1 MLNELIS
8 RLASNFTKKP
18 TTKYYNTWQ
27 SAENQCDGYATT
39 AILESVVKASRSV
52 AKGEALYER
61 DGVTYRHFAENAHLV
76 SALRHIAKTEGQFQ
90 VLDFGGALGSIYRQH
105 RWFLNDFTDFVWC
118 VVEQKTFV
126 ETGKEM
132 FENNKLKFES
142 SISEAYSHY
151 KPNIALMSNALQR
164 VENPFDVLD
173 EVAKFNIPYLFID
186 RTPVI
191 ESAENRITRSIF
203 PAKSCHATYP
213 SWLFSEADFK
223 KKLQKHY
230 RIIDEFDVN
239 EASENVHLSGS
250 RQLGFFC
257 EKI

>member
-1 MLNELIS
+1 MLNKLIS
-8 RLASNFTKKP
+8 RFASNFTKTP
-18 TTKYYNTWQ
+18 STKYYNTWQ

-39 AILESVVKASRSV
+39 GILESVVKASRSV
-52 AKGEALYER
+52 AKGDALYER

-76 SALRHIAKTEGQFQ
+76 SALRHIVKAEGRFQ
-90 VLDFGGALGSIYRQH
+90 ILDFGGSLGSIYRQH
-105 RWFLNDFTDFVWC
+105 RWFLNDFKDFIWC
-118 VVEQKTFV
+118 VVEQKAFV
-126 ETGKEM
+126 ETGKKM
-132 FENNKLKFES
+132 FENNKLKFEP
-142 SISEAYSHY
+142 SISDAYSHY

-164 VENPFDVLD
+164 VEHPFDVLD

-191 ESAENRITRSIF
+191 ESAENRITCSIF

-213 SWLFSEADFK
+213 SWLFSEVDFK

-230 RIIDEFDVN
+230 RIIEEFDEH
-239 EASENVHLSGS
+239 EASEKINSTGS
-250 RQLGFFC
+250 RQAGFFC

>member
-8 RLASNFTKKP
+8 RFASNFTKKP
-18 TTKYYNTWQ
+18 TTKYYNSWQ
-27 SAENQCDGYATT
+27 SAENQCDGYPTT

-52 AKGEALYER
+52 AQGDALYER
-61 DGVTYRHFAENAHLV
+61 DGVTYRHFAENTHLV
-76 SALRHIAKTEGQFQ
+76 SALRHIAETEGRFE
-90 VLDFGGALGSIYRQH
+90 VLDFGGSLGSIYRQH
-105 RWFLNDFTDFVWC
+105 RWFLNDFKDFVWC

-126 ETGKEM
+126 ETGKKM
-132 FENNKLKFES
+132 FENNKLKFEP
-142 SISEAYSHY
+142 SISDACSHY

-164 VENPFDVLD
+164 VENPFDVLE

-191 ESAENRITRSIF
+191 ESAEHRITHSIF
-203 PAKSCHATYP
+203 PAKSCHTTYP
-213 SWLFSEADFK
+213 SWVFSETDFK
-223 KKLQKHY
+223 RNLQKHY
-230 RIIDEFDVN
+230 RIIEEFNAN
-239 EASENVHLSGS
+239 EKNENTNGDGS

>member
-1 MLNELIS
+1 MLNKLIN
-8 RLASNFTKKP
+8 RFTANFIKQP
-18 TTKYYNTWQ
+18 STKYYNSWQ
-27 SAENQCDGYATT
+27 SAENQCGGYATT

-52 AKGEALYER
+52 ANGDALYER

-76 SALRHIAKTEGQFQ
+76 SALKYIAKTEGRFE
-90 VLDFGGALGSIYRQH
+90 VLDFGGSLGSIYRQH
-105 RWFLNDFTDFVWC
+105 RWFLSDFTNFIWC

-126 ETGKEM
+126 DTGRKM
-132 FENNKLKFES
+132 FENNKLKFETT
-142 SISEAYSHY
+142 ISDACSHY

-191 ESAENRITRSIF
+191 ESAENRITHSIF

-223 KKLQKHY
+223 QKLQKHY
-230 RIIDEFDVN
+230 RIINEFDAYEESDNVN
-239 EASENVHLSGS
+239 LSGS

-257 EKI
+257 KKI

>member
-1 MLNELIS
+1 MFNGLIN
-8 RLASNFTKKP
+8 RFASNFTKKTSP
-18 TTKYYNTWQ
+18 KYYNTWQ
-27 SAENQCDGYATT
+27 SAENQCDGYSTK

-52 AKGEALYER
+52 AQGDALYER

-76 SALRHIAKTEGQFQ
+76 SALKHIAKTKGQFQ
-90 VLDFGGALGSIYRQH
+90 ILDFGGSLGSIYRQH
-105 RWFLNDFTDFVWC
+105 RWFLSDFTDFVWC

-126 ETGKEM
+126 ETGKKM

-142 SISEAYSHY
+142 TISDAYTHY
-151 KPNIALMSNALQR
+151 KPNVALMSNALQR
-164 VENPFDVLD
+164 VENPFDVLE
-173 EVAKFNIPYLFID
+173 EVAKFDIPYLFID

-203 PAKSCHATYP
+203 PAKSCHASYP

-223 KKLQKHY
+223 AKLQKNY
-230 RIIDEFDVN
+230 RIIEEFDMN
-239 EASENVHLSGS
+239 EDSKNAHLSGT